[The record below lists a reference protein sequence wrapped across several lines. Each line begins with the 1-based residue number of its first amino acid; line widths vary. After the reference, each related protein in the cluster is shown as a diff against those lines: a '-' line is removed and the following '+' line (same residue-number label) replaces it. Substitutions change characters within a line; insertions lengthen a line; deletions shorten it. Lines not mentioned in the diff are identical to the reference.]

1 MLLDLSSEQYFG
13 LDPVGTRIW
22 ELLDGH
28 TTLHVIHQQLCG
40 EYDADPTRI
49 QDDMVKLAE
58 ELLAAGLVR
67 LG

>member
-28 TTLHVIHQQLCG
+28 TTLRVIHEQLCSDF
-40 EYDADPTRI
+40 DADPIRI
-49 QDDMVKLAE
+49 QDDLLKLAE